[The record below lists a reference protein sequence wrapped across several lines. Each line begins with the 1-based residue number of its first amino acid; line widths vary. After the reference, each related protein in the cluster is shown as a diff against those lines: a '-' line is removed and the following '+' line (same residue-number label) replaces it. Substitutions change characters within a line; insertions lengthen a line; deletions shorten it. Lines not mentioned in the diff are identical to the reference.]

1 MFVYLRTQ
9 IDDIQ
14 QKWQCRT
21 EPDLQ
26 NMKQV
31 DKNEA
36 TCLRLFQYKIPLII
50 LADHFELDNDQSSVE
65 TSHAFIVSLGLP

>member
-1 MFVYLRTQ
+1 
-9 IDDIQ
+9 
-14 QKWQCRT
+14 
-21 EPDLQ
+21 
-26 NMKQV
+26 MKQM

-65 TSHAFIVSLGLP
+65 TSHAFIVSVYLKIIMGKDIGKEKELRKQVEVQI